1 MNSPFDYF
9 LKNTKT
15 LAMARVENNTQK
27 QGFDMKLMRVEF
39 EPIWRCLCTM
49 TNRLGLA
56 IRAIQMF

>member
-1 MNSPFDYF
+1 
-9 LKNTKT
+9 
-15 LAMARVENNTQK
+15 MARVENNTQK